1 MEHAVDIGTGRTV
14 VFVEDEAL
22 VRDVAVCELEDHG
35 FKVVEFP
42 SADEALP
49 YLSRHGGDACVVVTD
64 VQMPGALNG
73 LQLVEIVSH
82 LWPRTPMLVT
92 SGGSLVDPQRL
103 PPSVR
108 FLRKPWHPSEMVD
121 RVARLAGGAA
131 ARA

>member
-1 MEHAVDIGTGRTV
+1 MEQTIDIGTGRTV

-35 FKVVEFP
+35 FTVVEFD

-49 YLSRHGGDACVVVTD
+49 YLSRHGGEACVVVTD

-73 LQLVEIVSH
+73 LQLVDIVSH
-82 LWPRTPMLVT
+82 LWPTTPVLVT

-103 PPSVR
+103 PPSAR
-108 FLRKPWHPSEMVD
+108 FLRKPWRPSEMVD
-121 RVARLAGGAA
+121 RVARLAGRPVVQA
-131 ARA
+131 